1 MMGFSLSTQWCV
13 FFMRSGTVSTFVT
26 QLLRGAIAINTSV
39 NTQEKCWY
47 TIWYFWEFNC
57 VVQVYLCSRVGALT
71 VNKNKPLIKS
81 WLTRINQHES
91 RNLNLCYWLTQNE
104 TTKLSDFVIIPYE
117 LSWYQHLNKVY
128 KILIIF
134 FIFLLEKLV
143 NMAWL
148 LE

>member
-1 MMGFSLSTQWCV
+1 MFSSWEVVLFLLLSPNFLEVPLQSFC
-13 FFMRSGTVSTFVT
+13 FN
-26 QLLRGAIAINTSV
+26 LLTSV

-57 VVQVYLCSRVGALT
+57 VVQDYLCSRVGALT

-134 FIFLLEKLV
+134 FNFLLEKLV
-143 NMAWL
+143 NVAWL

>member
-1 MMGFSLSTQWCV
+1 MFSSWEVVLFLLLSPNFLEVPLQSFC
-13 FFMRSGTVSTFVT
+13 FN
-26 QLLRGAIAINTSV
+26 LLTSV

-57 VVQVYLCSRVGALT
+57 VVQDYLCSRVGALT